1 MLDWLKRPGQEE
13 CGNRWPLIRKFNY
26 ELTGCEL
33 PDNMPSEERRQVDVV
48 YQRKIVRCFIYKLD
62 EKQHFNAHRAVTLN
76 LYPTNFAIT
85 FSIDRWVKQSE
96 RKSKPEG
103 GWPPRASS
111 VSLNK
116 TDVSANVYFVMH

>member
-33 PDNMPSEERRQVDVV
+33 PDNMPSEEWKQVDVV
-48 YQRKIVRCFIYKLD
+48 FQRKIVRCFIYKLD
-62 EKQHFNAHRAVTLN
+62 EKQHFNAHRAVTLK
-76 LYPTNFAIT
+76 LYPTNFTIT
-85 FSIDRWVKQSE
+85 ISIDRWVKQCE

-103 GWPPRASS
+103 GWLAKPGPP
-111 VSLNK
+111 L
-116 TDVSANVYFVMH
+116 FP